1 MKKFGI
7 KDKLGYMFGD
17 FGNDFFF
24 VSIGTFLTVFYTDVL
39 GIKGTIIG
47 LIFILARVWDAFTD
61 VMMGRIVD
69 KSRPAKDG
77 KFRPWIRRMAIP
89 LAISGVICFA
99 PVSGLPMKVK
109 IAYAAATYILYG
121 MMYTAVTIPYG
132 SMASVMTDDP
142 AERASL
148 STFRN
153 VGSSISS
160 AFVNALIPVVCFTT
174 IITDS
179 GKSIQKPSE
188 IRFFLIMI
196 VFASCALVCYYLCH
210 KLCTERIT
218 SNEDKPESNMLKT
231 LKGVLKNRPLIT
243 LMCVSILLLLSQQI
257 TNTLNTYVYK
267 DYFKASELLSIAGLL
282 MTFCTFALAPFMSK
296 IVKNFGKKE
305 AVVVASFVASF
316 FYFLLAVLHITNVW
330 VYLALSLCATFGAA
344 FFNTIVWA
352 LVLDGID
359 YQEYTTGERDDA
371 TVYAIYSFSRK
382 IGQALAGGLG
392 GAALAWVGYVSSTAG
407 ETVVQSEKTIQNI
420 YNLATLVPGITYA
433 VIALIVLT
441 VYPLTKRKLNDMIE
455 VLNQRRAAK

>member
-1 MKKFGI
+1 M
-7 KDKLGYMFGD
+7 
-17 FGNDFFF
+17 
-24 VSIGTFLTVFYTDVL
+24 
-39 GIKGTIIG
+39 
-47 LIFILARVWDAFTD
+47 LA
-61 VMMGRIVD
+61 
-69 KSRPAKDG
+69 
-77 KFRPWIRRMAIP
+77 
-89 LAISGVICFA
+89 
-99 PVSGLPMKVK
+99 
-109 IAYAAATYILYG
+109 
-121 MMYTAVTIPYG
+121 
-132 SMASVMTDDP
+132 
-142 AERASL
+142 
-148 STFRN
+148 
-153 VGSSISS
+153 
-160 AFVNALIPVVCFTT
+160 
-174 IITDS
+174 
-179 GKSIQKPSE
+179 
-188 IRFFLIMI
+188 
-196 VFASCALVCYYLCH
+196 
-210 KLCTERIT
+210 
-218 SNEDKPESNMLKT
+218 
-231 LKGVLKNRPLIT
+231 
-243 LMCVSILLLLSQQI
+243 
-257 TNTLNTYVYK
+257 
-267 DYFKASELLSIAGLL
+267 
-282 MTFCTFALAPFMSK
+282 
-296 IVKNFGKKE
+296 VKNFGKKE